1 METKHTIL
9 AIGAHIGDMELTA
22 GMLLAACAKQGGTV
36 ATLALTAGEKGAPA
50 GADVAEYRAKKVSEA
65 ETFTQKLGGRAYV
78 LDHADG
84 LLPDDDAV
92 RFEVC
97 DIIRAVKPDILI
109 THHKNSMHKDHAACH
124 RIVEDARFYAG
135 IAGFERELPAHFAR
149 TLYFAETWE
158 DAVGFQPYVYLDVTE
173 GYELWKEAITAHW
186 FAVHSKSFPYM
197 EYYDALSRVR
207 GIEARTGR
215 AECFMIPDENH
226 RLVTTL

>member
-1 METKHTIL
+1 MEKPHTIL

-50 GADVAEYRAKKVSEA
+50 GADVAAYRAQKVREA
-65 ETFTQKLGGRAYV
+65 ETFAQKLGGRAYV

-97 DIIRAVKPDILI
+97 DVIRRVKPDILI

-135 IAGFERELPAHFAR
+135 IAGFERSLPAHFAR
-149 TLYFAETWE
+149 TLYFAENWE
-158 DAVGFQPYVYLDVTE
+158 DSVDFRPYVYLDVTE
-173 GYELWKEAITAHW
+173 GYALWKEAITAHW
-186 FAVHSKSFPYM
+186 FAVHSTSFPYM

-226 RLVTTL
+226 RLVTSL